1 VAGVIRLLSLVVVFF
16 AVPLADARNPSAQA
30 REGCW
35 VRFYGE
41 QEYRQPLVRV
51 AGALFLNSV
60 VGPGYIG
67 VLSVRDFP
75 RRVRSLLV
83 GPEARVFVYAEPGF
97 KTELAEIGPDD
108 KVADLASLGFPK
120 GVGSLKILC
129 ER

>member
-1 VAGVIRLLSLVVVFF
+1 MIRLISFVLAFC
-16 AVPLADARNPSAQA
+16 AVPLADARNPSPQP

-60 VGPGYIG
+60 MGPGYVG
-67 VLSVRDFP
+67 VLPVRDFP
-75 RRVRSLLV
+75 RRVRSLAV
-83 GPEARVFVYAEPGF
+83 GPDARVFVYAEPGF
-97 KTELAEIGPDD
+97 RTETAALGPDE
-108 KVADLASLGFPK
+108 KVANLASLGFPK

-129 ER
+129 GR